1 MSFETGGLKINQ
13 QSQTFFQWS
22 TTDEGRRQIGQ
33 KVILIGGTVITTAS
47 WCWHMFLIDWMK
59 DAYSTYEN
67 KHGGMESL
75 AAENKK
81 VGALTESFQRLF
93 TSVQSRAGLK
103 DHTMD
108 NIDIFYSKSL
118 DPVSAGIRHPCPL
131 ISKKKNVFVAGLAR
145 SSQGAV
151 VGIPEHMLQVTGTYP
166 TLKFE
171 SKSYTVVPVN
181 IMKRLQYRYNTLV
194 YVTLITVINCTVG
207 AG

>member
-1 MSFETGGLKINQ
+1 
-13 QSQTFFQWS
+13 
-22 TTDEGRRQIGQ
+22 
-33 KVILIGGTVITTAS
+33 
-47 WCWHMFLIDWMK
+47 MFLIDWMK

-118 DPVSAGIRHPCPL
+118 DPVSAGILWCTSVIHVQKYPFL
-131 ISKKKNVFVAGLAR
+131 KKKKMCLL
-145 SSQGAV
+145 QGWLEAAKV
-151 VGIPEHMLQVTGTYP
+151 PLS
-166 TLKFE
+166 E
-171 SKSYTVVPVN
+171 S
-181 IMKRLQYRYNTLV
+181 LNT
-194 YVTLITVINCTVG
+194 CFR
-207 AG
+207 

>member
-33 KVILIGGTVITTAS
+33 KVILIGGTVVTTAS

-118 DPVSAGIRHPCPL
+118 DPVSAGIHWCTSVIHVQKYP
-131 ISKKKNVFVAGLAR
+131 IFEEEKNVFVAGLAR

-171 SKSYTVVPVN
+171 SMSYTAVFTS
-181 IMKRLQYRYNTLV
+181 K
-194 YVTLITVINCTVG
+194 
-207 AG
+207 